1 MHGGAMTGKREGAR
15 GGHSETR
22 GRISGFDKMPGR
34 ARPRQQET
42 YERSRREN
50 HASTAAAATSRQI
63 VATRPTLKGWY
74 PTAKMPTPNAARTTQ
89 TTESHFK

>member
-1 MHGGAMTGKREGAR
+1 MHGGAKTRTATEKREG
-15 GGHSETR
+15 TR
-22 GRISGFDKMPGR
+22 GGFDKMPGR

-74 PTAKMPTPNAARTTQ
+74 PTAKMPTPNAASTTQ
-89 TTESHFK
+89 RTESHFR

>member
-1 MHGGAMTGKREGAR
+1 MHGGAKTRTATGKREG
-15 GGHSETR
+15 TR
-22 GRISGFDKMPGR
+22 GGFDKTPGR

-74 PTAKMPTPNAARTTQ
+74 PTAKMPAPNAASTTQ
-89 TTESHFK
+89 RTESHFK